1 MMKPGAWRI
10 GAGVAVLL
18 VMLLLATRLV
28 PPYVR
33 NLQFQH
39 ALTGVLQRATDS
51 RGSDESVLKGVLE
64 QAALRGLRVVPKDVH
79 VRRAEDWLRVEVLYE
94 VPVALPLY
102 SVDLH
107 FRPRARV
114 P

>member
-1 MMKPGAWRI
+1 MKPGAWRI

-18 VMLLLATRLV
+18 VMLLLAMRLV

-33 NLQFQH
+33 NLQFQL
-39 ALTGVLQRATDS
+39 ALSGVLQRATDS
-51 RGSDESVLKGVLE
+51 AGSDETIVKGVLE

-79 VRRAEDWLRVEVLYE
+79 VRRAQGWLRVEVLYE

-107 FRPRARV
+107 FRPSARV

>member
-1 MMKPGAWRI
+1 MKPEAWRI
-10 GAGVAVLL
+10 GAGVTVLL
-18 VMLLLATRLV
+18 LMLVLATRLV

-33 NLQFQH
+33 NLQFQT

-51 RGSDESVLKGVLE
+51 AGSDETILKGVLE
-64 QAALRGLRVVPKDVH
+64 QAARLGLRIDPKDVH
-79 VRRAEDWLRVEVLYE
+79 VRRAQGGFRVEVFYE

>member
-1 MMKPGAWRI
+1 MKPGAWRI
-10 GAGVAVLL
+10 GAGVTVLL
-18 VMLLLATRLV
+18 LMIVLAARLA
-28 PPYVR
+28 PPYMR
-33 NLQFQH
+33 NLRFQN
-39 ALTGVLQRATDS
+39 ALTGVLRAA
-51 RGSDESVLKGVLE
+51 GSAASEEAILKGVLE
-64 QAALRGLRVVPKDVH
+64 QAALLGLRVDPKDVR
-79 VRRAEDWLRVEVLYE
+79 VRRAQGSLRVEVLYQ